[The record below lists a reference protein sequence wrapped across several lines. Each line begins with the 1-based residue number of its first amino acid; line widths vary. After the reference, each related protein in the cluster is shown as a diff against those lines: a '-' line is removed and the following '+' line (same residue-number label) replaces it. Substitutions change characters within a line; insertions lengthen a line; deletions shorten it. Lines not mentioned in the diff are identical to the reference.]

1 MVVRRGRSWSSL
13 LSAAASPT
21 IGLILALSTG
31 VPTTTLAQTQT
42 DPATLQT
49 AIAVIQQSRCGACH
63 IIPGIPTANGNFGP
77 DLGPHDDV
85 PPVAGRT
92 LIAIFP
98 RGSVPNNSLDDL
110 AAWIQNP
117 AALKPGT
124 AMPNMG
130 VSHDDAL
137 AVAAYLDAIQPDGSV
152 AGLGGGASAPAP
164 ERVDVPAPTDT
175 GQASPPPES
184 SSYDTGDGSSG
195 EGG

>member
-1 MVVRRGRSWSSL
+1 MVLRRWLSSL
-13 LSAAASPT
+13 VLGGSILMALSAS
-21 IGLILALSTG
+21 

-49 AIAVIQQSRCGACH
+49 AISVMQQSRCGACH
-63 IIPGIPTANGNFGP
+63 IIPGVPNANGNFGP

-110 AAWIQNP
+110 AAWIENP

-137 AVAAYLDAIQPDGSV
+137 TVAAYLYAVQPDGSV
-152 AGLGGGASAPAP
+152 AGLDSGAP
-164 ERVDVPAPTDT
+164 VTLDVPAPTDT
-175 GQASPPPES
+175 GEASPPPDSLDS
-184 SSYDTGDGSSG
+184 SSPPADTGSYNTGDGSSG
-195 EGG
+195 DGG